1 MLFIVTQALGH
12 RADLSHGLVPDASP
26 LLSLVENLT
35 HAAPAAFLSAGE
47 ARVASILHF
56 TAPWWM
62 KDILFLAAVGTVL
75 TVVILFGCG
84 MLTLH
89 VANHYFCRAV
99 QKAITSF
106 DRHFL
111 GTDIELES
119 VFLNVFTGQMTI
131 KDLKVTNPQGC
142 RNPYALT
149 AGSFIMDIHLTKL
162 ITSLGSHLIVE
173 KLICHDVHVT
183 VEQRKSDGRKNIDVL
198 LDHMVARQAE
208 ESKSRR
214 SKNKGE
220 DGKKGKKRKKTR
232 VKVELEQ
239 VSIVNVNAHW
249 RGLQLVVADIQ
260 YDNFA
265 QQHGA
270 TAFDDVCFVVLRS
283 ILLSVRASFAGAVQR
298 AVRNCAGGLIP
309 KSKLKHPIA
318 DDANSATSRS
328 VTPTGRGSGR
338 QSEPVVQPLLVGD
351 EPTVEEI
358 ARVTRQSA
366 PVVPPTMDNLRPDPE
381 SMCPRPGSVVV
392 VSGLTQN
399 KQLNGTQGVVIG
411 PAEEYEG
418 RAVVQIEGFG
428 AICPRYSC
436 LQVVSAGDD

>member
-1 MLFIVTQALGH
+1 
-12 RADLSHGLVPDASP
+12 LVPDVSP
-26 LLSLVENLT
+26 LVFLVENLT
-35 HAAPAAFLSAGE
+35 HAAPAAFL
-47 ARVASILHF
+47 ASTEGKVSSFLHF

-62 KDILFLAAVGTVL
+62 KDILFLAAVGTLLAVVL
-75 TVVILFGCG
+75 LLCCG

-111 GTDIELES
+111 GTDIEMES

-131 KDLKVTNPQGC
+131 KDLKITNPEGC
-142 RNPYALT
+142 RNPYAII
-149 AGSFIMDIHLTKL
+149 AGSFTMDVHLTRL

-183 VEQRKSDGRKNIDVL
+183 VEQRKSDGRKNIDIL
-198 LDHMVARQAE
+198 MDHMVARHAE
-208 ESKSRR
+208 ESKGRR

-220 DGKKGKKRKKTR
+220 DAKKGKKRKKTR
-232 VKVELEQ
+232 VKVEVEQ

-265 QQHGA
+265 QHHGA
-270 TAFDDVCFVVLRS
+270 TAFDDVCFVVIRS

-309 KSKLKHPIA
+309 KSKLKRAVA
-318 DDANSATSRS
+318 DDGNSGTSRS
-328 VTPTGRGSGR
+328 VTPTGRGGR
-338 QSEPVVQPLLVGD
+338 QPEPAMEPLLVGD
-351 EPTVEEI
+351 EPTAEEVAEL
-358 ARVTRQSA
+358 ARASP
-366 PVVPPTMDNLRPDPE
+366 PVAPPTMDDLLPDPE
-381 SMCPRPGSVVV
+381 EQCPAPGSLVV

-399 KQLNGTQGVVIG
+399 KQLNGAQGVVIG
-411 PAEEYEG
+411 RAEEYEG
-418 RAVVQIEGFG
+418 RAVVEIEGFG

-436 LQVVSAGDD
+436 LQVVRAGEE